1 MTRFCIRRACTTVSI
16 VAMPNER
23 STDNCGILRV
33 DVHDPACARCSESGL
48 APLRRI
54 LVSSTRKPMSY
65 INLAKRFLYEHGEV
79 HFAALG
85 VAISP
90 MVTAAE
96 ILKHRRLA
104 TVTKITTSLESL
116 PEDQRCANGNSHAH
130 ENSIGDPGAI
140 LCRPSVVMVSL

>member
-1 MTRFCIRRACTTVSI
+1 M
-16 VAMPNER
+16 
-23 STDNCGILRV
+23 
-33 DVHDPACARCSESGL
+33 
-48 APLRRI
+48 
-54 LVSSTRKPMSY
+54 SSTRKPMSY

-79 HFAALG
+79 QFAALG

-116 PEDQRCANGNSHAH
+116 PEDHRFA
-130 ENSIGDPGAI
+130 D
-140 LCRPSVVMVSL
+140 

>member
-1 MTRFCIRRACTTVSI
+1 MGENFHVCETLRSDQHNSAI
-16 VAMPNER
+16 V
-23 STDNCGILRV
+23 
-33 DVHDPACARCSESGL
+33 RCSESVL

-116 PEDQRCANGNSHAH
+116 PEDQRWVN
-130 ENSIGDPGAI
+130 
-140 LCRPSVVMVSL
+140 

>member
-1 MTRFCIRRACTTVSI
+1 MFRKSY
-16 VAMPNER
+16 
-23 STDNCGILRV
+23 G
-33 DVHDPACARCSESGL
+33 
-48 APLRRI
+48 PLRRI

-65 INLAKRFLYEHGEV
+65 INLARRFLYEHGEV

-116 PEDQRCANGNSHAH
+116 PEDQRCAKSHSHA
-130 ENSIGDPGAI
+130 PW
-140 LCRPSVVMVSL
+140 SLIRGP